1 VNTPECRSCGAR
13 DVRPF
18 LSLGTTPLADA
29 LLHEH
34 DLVATEPRFPLDVGF
49 CTRCTLVQILDTV
62 PPEQLFVD
70 NYHYFSSFSDALL
83 AHARDHATRLVAD
96 HNLGPD
102 DLVVELASNDGYLLR
117 NFVEA
122 GIPVL
127 GIDPSPGPAHAAI
140 DAGIPTL
147 MEFFGTDLATWLRAA
162 GHRAK
167 VVIANNVMAHVPDL
181 NGFVE
186 GIRILLADDGV
197 ATIENPCVTD
207 LVDHCEFDTIYHE
220 HHCYF
225 STTAVAALMQRHD
238 LVLNDVEYFPDL
250 HGGTMRWTVSHG
262 GDPSPAVRETLA
274 REQAIGATE
283 YGYYASFGSR
293 VESLRDQL
301 RALLCELKARGATI
315 AAYGAAAKGA
325 TLCNYVGIGR
335 DLVDFVVDRNVHKQ
349 GRYMPGTHQPILAPE
364 ALLAAPPDYVLLLA
378 WNFRAEIIAQ
388 QTEYLS
394 RGGRFIVPV
403 PWPEISP
410 AEPAIPERVGTQT
423 GWKEP
428 VG

>member
-1 VNTPECRSCGAR
+1 VTTPECRACGEPG
-13 DVRPF
+13 VRPF

-29 LLHEH
+29 LVHERE
-34 DLVATEPRFPLDVGF
+34 LAAPEPRFPLDVGF
-49 CTRCTLVQILDTV
+49 CTHCTLVQILDTV

-83 AHARDHATRLVAD
+83 SHARDHATRLIAERG
-96 HNLGPD
+96 LGPH
-102 DLVVELASNDGYLLR
+102 DLVVEVASNDGYLLR
-117 NFVEA
+117 NFVAE

-147 MEFFGTDLATWLRAA
+147 LEFFGTDLARWLREA
-162 GHRAK
+162 GLQAK
-167 VVIANNVMAHVPDL
+167 VLIANNVMAHVPDL

-186 GIRILLADDGV
+186 GIRIVLADDGI
-197 ATIENPCVTD
+197 ATIENPCVTA
-207 LVDHCEFDTIYHE
+207 LVEHCEFDTIYHE

-225 STTAVAALMQRHD
+225 SCTAVAELMRRHE

-262 GDPSPAVRETLA
+262 GEPSVAVLDTLA
-274 REQAIGATE
+274 RERASGATE
-283 YGYYASFGSR
+283 FPYYASFGAR
-293 VESLRDQL
+293 VEALRDEL
-301 RALLCELKARGATI
+301 RAVLGEAKARGATI

-335 DLVDFVVDRNVHKQ
+335 DLVDFVVDRNVHKH
-349 GRYMPGTHQPILAPE
+349 GRYMPGTHQPILGPE
-364 ALLAAPPDYVLLLA
+364 ALLAAQPDYVLLLA
-378 WNFRAEIIAQ
+378 WNFRAEVMAQ
-388 QTEYLS
+388 QAEYVR

-410 AEPAIPERVGTQT
+410 PEPAALTPTGPKETVG
-423 GWKEP
+423 
-428 VG
+428 